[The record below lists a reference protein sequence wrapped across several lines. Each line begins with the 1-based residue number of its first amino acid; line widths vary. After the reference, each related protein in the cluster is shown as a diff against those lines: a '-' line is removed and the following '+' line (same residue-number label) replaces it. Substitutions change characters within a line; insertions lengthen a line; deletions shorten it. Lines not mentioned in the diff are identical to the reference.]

1 MNIEIKNLS
10 KSYNGTPVLENL
22 TLTLTDDKPTCLMGT
37 SGRGKTTLF
46 SIILGLIK
54 ADEGEINGIEN
65 ARFSAVFQED
75 RLCEELSALM
85 NLAIVQD
92 NPHKA
97 QLSEKLINMGLTAD
111 EIRRPVSQLSGGQ
124 KRRVA
129 ILRALVSESDAVLMD
144 EPFKGLD
151 EDTRRLVIEQVKQNL
166 DGRLLMVITHDEED
180 AHLLGADIIDL
191 KRLFS

>member
-10 KSYNGTPVLENL
+10 KSYGNTPVLENFSVSF
-22 TLTLTDDKPTCLMGT
+22 TSEKPVCIMGP

-46 SIILGLIK
+46 SILMGLIK
-54 ADEGEINGIEN
+54 ADGGQIVGVEN
-65 ARFSAVFQED
+65 KRFSAVFQED

-92 NPHKA
+92 NPDKTR
-97 QLSEKLINMGLTAD
+97 LSDKLIRMGLTAD

-129 ILRALVSESDAVLMD
+129 ILRALVSDSDAVFMD

-151 EDTRRLVIEQVKQNL
+151 EDTRQQVIQQVKELLN
-166 DGRLLMVITHDEED
+166 GRLLLVITHDEED
-180 AHLLGADIIDL
+180 ARQLGADIIQL
-191 KRLFS
+191 